1 MPPYIDPVREK
12 VKLERVGFLLMVVL
26 LVYSVLFFLGVGVLG
41 HLVGSII
48 GYYKFDYWAFGWK
61 EIHKSILV
69 GLSCGVPVALGI
81 WVESKVAEVK
91 KKRCD

>member
-1 MPPYIDPVREK
+1 M
-12 VKLERVGFLLMVVL
+12 KLERVGFFLMAVL

-48 GYYKFDYWAFGWK
+48 GYYKFGYWVFGWE

-91 KKRCD
+91 KKRRD

>member
-1 MPPYIDPVREK
+1 M
-12 VKLERVGFLLMVVL
+12 KLERVGFLLMAML

-48 GYYKFDYWAFGWK
+48 GYYKFDYWVFGW
-61 EIHKSILV
+61 EDIHKSILI

-81 WVESKVAEVK
+81 WVKSKVAEVK
-91 KKRCD
+91 KSAATDF

>member
-1 MPPYIDPVREK
+1 M
-12 VKLERVGFLLMVVL
+12 KLERAGFFLMAVL
-26 LVYSVLFFLGVGVLG
+26 LVYSVLLFFGVGMVG

-48 GYYKFDYWAFGWK
+48 GYYKFDFWVFGWK

-81 WVESKVAEVK
+81 WVKSKVAEVK
-91 KKRCD
+91 KKRSD